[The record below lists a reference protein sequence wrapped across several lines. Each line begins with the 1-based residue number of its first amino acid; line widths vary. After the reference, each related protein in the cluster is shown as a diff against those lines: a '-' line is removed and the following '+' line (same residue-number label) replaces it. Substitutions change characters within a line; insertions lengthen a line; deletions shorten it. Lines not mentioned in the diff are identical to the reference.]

1 MLMYTLHWTSAEAF
15 RMPLLQ
21 ELKRRKVD
29 RVGIAYLAA
38 SWVALQLA
46 DVVVENLGLPGWAF
60 KALLSLIVIGFPIAL
75 ALAWAF
81 QLTPD
86 GLKRDASV
94 GEEAPPVRV
103 GSGQYVQLAITGVL
117 AIAVGVLVIDKFRS
131 AANTQQAATAGL
143 ERSVVVLPFENLS
156 AAADDRLF
164 VDGMHDYLLTQLA
177 RLATLDKV
185 IARPTAE
192 AYRDTN
198 RPLDEIADELGVAT
212 VLTGGFQRAGD
223 KVRINMQLIRA
234 DDGSSLWA
242 NTWDRQLTLENL
254 FATQTDISEDVVLA
268 LQGALSEQE
277 RSLLA
282 EQPTADPAAFG
293 EYSKGRTRLAKRTVP
308 DLEAA
313 LAHFEAAVGIDPEFV
328 LAWVGIADAHGLIST
343 YGDLSVDDTIVPRRQ
358 AIDRALALDPDS
370 GEALTALAELRVHQ
384 GDSVAA
390 EEYFRQAIIQAPH
403 YPRARHW
410 YSLLL
415 RQEGRID
422 SALREIRIA
431 RDTDPDAAIL
441 ASAEAGIL
449 ITAGD
454 YAAADRTLVDAIK
467 RFPDFQNLYASRGD
481 LFLLRG
487 HLDDALRW
495 QDAAVRMAPTSRDA
509 REGQCAVQ
517 AELGMLDRAESCL
530 EALFADFPRRY
541 IPGLSPTDLA
551 IFAQKGEIER
561 FLVPIEQLGPLP
573 DGAKLGM
580 GTAYLL
586 ANRVDE
592 ARELYETVR
601 PDLFETP
608 LVELKPSDI
617 TDALVV
623 AGILD
628 TIGETERAREMVRA
642 LERLIAESPDRAL
655 VAAFTPTILALARR
669 DYRAAAQALPNST
682 ETGAMNSWWIFLT
695 PSFEIDREN
704 LEFASALNAMTEEIT
719 RQREAYLADPE
730 LPLL

>member
-1 MLMYTLHWTSAEAF
+1 
-15 RMPLLQ
+15 MPLLQ
-21 ELKRRKVD
+21 EIKRRKVD

-46 DVVVENLGLPGWAF
+46 DVVLENLGVPAWAF

-75 ALAWAF
+75 GLAWVF
-81 QLTPD
+81 QVTPD
-86 GLKRDASV
+86 GVIRDAPASD
-94 GEEAPPVRV
+94 ETSHARV
-103 GSGQYVQLAITGVL
+103 TSGQYVQLAITGIL
-117 AIAVGVLVIDKFRS
+117 AVAVGVLVVDKFRS
-131 AANTQQAATAGL
+131 DATDQERVVATL

-156 AAADDRLF
+156 ANADDRFF

-177 RLATLDKV
+177 RLSTLDKV

-223 KVRINMQLIRA
+223 KVRINMQLVRA

-254 FATQTDISEDVVLA
+254 FATQTEISREVVLA

-277 RSLLA
+277 RSQLA
-282 EQPTADPAAFG
+282 ERPTTDPVAFE
-293 EYSKGRTRLAKRTVP
+293 EYSQGRTRLARRTVP
-308 DLEAA
+308 DLTAA

-328 LAWVGIADAHGLIST
+328 LAWVGIADAHGLLST
-343 YGDLSVDDTIVPRRQ
+343 YGDVSVDDTVVPRRQ

-384 GDSVAA
+384 GDLVAA
-390 EEYFRQAIIQAPH
+390 EEYFRRAIVQAPH
-403 YPRARHW
+403 YPSARHW

-422 SALREIRIA
+422 AALREIRIA
-431 RDTDPDAAIL
+431 RDANPGAAIL

-454 YAAADRTLVDAIK
+454 FAAADRVLADAIQ
-467 RFPDFQNLYASRGD
+467 RFPSFQNLYVSRGD

-487 HLDDALRW
+487 RLDDALRW
-495 QDAAVRMAPTSRDA
+495 HDAAVRIAPTSREA
-509 REGQCAVQ
+509 RQDQCAVQ

-530 EALFADFPRRY
+530 EALFADFPRRF
-541 IPGLSPTDLA
+541 IPGLSSTDLS
-551 IFAQKGEIER
+551 ILAQRGEVER
-561 FLVPIEQLGPLP
+561 FLVPIERLGPLP
-573 DGAKLGM
+573 DDAKLGM

-586 ANRVDE
+586 ANRVAE
-592 ARELYETVR
+592 ARELYESVR
-601 PDLFETP
+601 PDLFEVP
-608 LVELKPSDI
+608 LVDLTPSDI

-623 AGILD
+623 AGILEAD
-628 TIGETERAREMVRA
+628 GETERAREMAEA
-642 LERLIAESPDRAL
+642 LESMIADSPDRASY
-655 VAAFTPTILALARR
+655 AAFTPTILALARG
-669 DYRAAAQALPNST
+669 DYHAAAKALPVAT
-682 ETGAMNSWWIFLT
+682 ETGAMHSWWIFFT
-695 PSFEIDREN
+695 PSFALDREN
-704 LEFASALNAMTEEIT
+704 LEFASALNAMSEEIA
-719 RQREAYLADPE
+719 RQREAYIADPE